1 MAAQLEQA
9 VAPALTLTLPA
20 GQSVQADALAE
31 LNLPAVQAVQAD
43 APEALLEPVGQLEQ
57 ADPAV
62 LNLPAV
68 QAVQAK
74 TVADTDMLTAKR
86 ARI

>member
-20 GQSVQADALAE
+20 GQSVQADAPAE
-31 LNLPAVQAVQAD
+31 LNLPAVQAAD